1 MIEITFEG
9 ILVLCL
15 TAVMIIIML
24 YTLHKRKKNLTCI
37 KYPFLSLVDVRG
49 EVRDKIK
56 INYAGDLVEN
66 LSMMKVKVKNRG
78 NIPIRPEKIV
88 KPLEFDFGENLK
100 VIDYNVSD
108 TKRETRGI
116 NVELKYDTGSNLIKC
131 YFDLLNQKDE
141 FTIKF
146 LCSGVGKEYPKINA
160 RIEGIKQVDVI
171 TIDEE
176 RVESM
181 NRLGNF
187 YMTVGVLLLIY
198 AIIAYFFSGNIKG
211 CLSVGAF
218 PGILLIIS
226 AILAKK
232 IPYSRWGSK

>member
-9 ILVLCL
+9 IIAICL
-15 TAVMIIIML
+15 AAVGIMVMYNL
-24 YTLHKRKKNLTCI
+24 QKRKRNLTCI

-49 EVRDKIK
+49 EIRDKIR
-56 INYAGDLVEN
+56 IYYAEDLVEN

-78 NIPIRPEKIV
+78 NIPIRSEKIV
-88 KPLEFDFGENLK
+88 KTLEFDFGENLK
-100 VIDYNVSD
+100 VIDHNVSD
-108 TKRETRGI
+108 IKPRGI
-116 NVELKYDTGSNLIKC
+116 NVELKYDTESNLIKC

-160 RIEGIKQVDVI
+160 RIEGIKQIDVI
-171 TIDEE
+171 TIAEE
-176 RVESM
+176 EVENM

-187 YMTVGVLLLIY
+187 YMTVGLLLLIY
-198 AIIAYFFSGNIKG
+198 AIIDYFFSGNING
-211 CLSVGAF
+211 LSVVVF
-218 PGILLIIS
+218 SGILLIIF

-232 IPYSRWGSK
+232 IPYSRLGSLSKR

>member
-9 ILVLCL
+9 ILTICL
-15 TAVMIIIML
+15 AAVGIMVMYNL
-24 YTLHKRKKNLTCI
+24 QKRKKNLTCI
-37 KYPFLSLVDVRG
+37 KYPFLSLIDVRG
-49 EVRDKIK
+49 GIRDKIR
-56 INYAGDLVEN
+56 IYYAKDLVEN
-66 LSMMKVKVKNRG
+66 LSRMKVKVKNRG
-78 NIPIRPEKIV
+78 NIPIRQDKIV

-100 VIDYNVSD
+100 VIDYYVSD
-108 TKRETRGI
+108 IDPKPRGI
-116 NVELKYDTGSNLIKC
+116 NVELKYDTKSNLIKC
-131 YFDLLNQKDE
+131 CFDLLNQKDE
-141 FTIKF
+141 FTIEF
-146 LCSGVGKEYPKINA
+146 LCSGVGKEYPEINA

-176 RVESM
+176 GVESM

-198 AIIAYFFSGNIKG
+198 AIISYFFSGNIKG
-211 CLSVGAF
+211 CLIVGVF

>member
-9 ILVLCL
+9 ILAICL
-15 TAVMIIIML
+15 TAVVIIIML

-56 INYAGDLVEN
+56 IEYAGDLVEN

-78 NIPIRPEKIV
+78 NSPIRSEKIV
-88 KPLEFDFGENLK
+88 EPLEFDFGENLK
-100 VIDYNVSD
+100 VIDHNVLDKTS
-108 TKRETRGI
+108 RLI
-116 NVELKYDTGSNLIKC
+116 NVELKYGVESNLIKC
-131 YFDLLNQKDE
+131 YFNLLNPKDE

-146 LCSGVGKEYPKINA
+146 LCSGVGKEYPKIDT
-160 RIEGIKQVDVI
+160 RIEGIKLEEI

-176 RVESM
+176 KIKNM

-187 YMTVGVLLLIY
+187 YMTVGFLLLIY
-198 AIIAYFFSGNIKG
+198 GIISYFFSGNIKD
-211 CLSVGAF
+211 LSVGVF
-218 PGILLIIS
+218 SGILLIIF
-226 AILAKK
+226 AILAKR
-232 IPYSRWGSK
+232 IPFIRD